1 MTSEEEVM
9 SSVIVKVG
17 GTAAV
22 LAGLLIVGQEV
33 WDLIAGPTG
42 EGPGESAVHSA
53 WVLMIVF
60 ALVGLYLRQQREIGV
75 FGQIATLVALL
86 GTVTL
91 FGTALLEVLAV
102 PGGDQGEVYLG
113 SVPVWMLVIFPSF
126 ALYVVGLLLFAI
138 AIWRARVLPRQAA
151 VALALG
157 ILAALTL
164 KPFVP
169 GIMAIFGVAWI
180 WLGAAALRPVRT
192 SVTQPEPNIL
202 AGTRSAGGH

>member
-1 MTSEEEVM
+1 M
-9 SSVIVKVG
+9 SNVIVKVG
-17 GTAAV
+17 GAAAV

-33 WDLIAGPTG
+33 WDLIAGPVG
-42 EGPGESAVHSA
+42 EGPGESAVHST
-53 WVLMIVF
+53 WVLLIVF
-60 ALVGLYLRQQREIGV
+60 GLIGLYLRQQRETGM

-102 PGGDQGEVYLG
+102 PAGDQGEVYLG

-138 AIWRARVLPRQAA
+138 ATWRARVLPRPAA
-151 VALALG
+151 AALAFGLLSG
-157 ILAALTL
+157 LTL

-169 GIMAIFGVAWI
+169 GVMAVFGIAWI
-180 WLGAAALRPVRT
+180 WLGVATLRPARA
-192 SVTQPEPNIL
+192 SVTQPEPTVL
-202 AGTRSAGGH
+202 AGTQPAVGH